1 MRSLLL
7 SYTRENYRKGKKILS
22 TDKEKRRRN
31 NRLLKEKWKRN
42 K

>member
-7 SYTRENYRKGKKILS
+7 SYTRENYRKERKKLS

-31 NRLLKEKWKRN
+31 NRLLIFLEKK
-42 K
+42 